1 MKLNIREIRG
11 ESWDFSKSFF
21 YAALSDSICKQPSP
35 YFSILFIK
43 KGVSPNTITLLMIIF
58 GVIGGVLFAIP
69 FFYSK
74 CFAVFA
80 YWLWYIFDCSD
91 GEVARY
97 TKKFSKYGKELDWV
111 AHLSCH
117 SLFYLATFLCFYQER
132 KYNMMLLAVLIIIFI
147 SAELIGRNLIAFD
160 SFLFEGVRF
169 SRVHTRTSI
178 VRFLTVKIFN
188 FPTFVLFFPIF
199 YVIDISFNLKFAYYF
214 FIIWGTCLSLYSIK
228 EFIRYIVFFYKN

>member
-1 MKLNIREIRG
+1 MKHNIREIRG

-21 YAALSDSICKQPSP
+21 FAALSDSICKQPSP
-35 YFSILFIK
+35 YLSILFIK
-43 KGVSPNTITLLMIIF
+43 KGVSPNTITLFMIIS
-58 GVIGGVLFAIP
+58 GVIGNILFAIP

-74 CFAVFA
+74 CIAVFI

-97 TKKFSKYGKELDWV
+97 TKTFSKYGKELDWA

-117 SLFYLATFLCFYQER
+117 SLFYLAVFFCFYQEG
-132 KYNMMLLAVLIIIFI
+132 KYNMILLAAITIIFV
-147 SAELIGRNLIAFD
+147 SGELIGRNLIAFD
-160 SFLFEGVRF
+160 SLLFEGVGF
-169 SRVHTRTSI
+169 SEVHTRTSI
-178 VRFLTVKIFN
+178 VTFFTVKIFN

-199 YVIDISFNLKFAYYF
+199 YVIDIFFNLKFAYYI
-214 FIIWGTCLSLYSIK
+214 FIIWGACLSLYSIK